1 MRRIAMK
8 VNVYL
13 FDGGVLEFDNVLE
26 IILETDEIFKFSYID
41 RDSENER
48 RAVISLM
55 NIAGYDIEYLI
66 KGGSRGYEFR

>member
-13 FDGGVLEFDNVLE
+13 FDGGVLEFDNVFE

-55 NIAGYDIEYLI
+55 NIAGYDIEYLT
-66 KGGSRGYEFR
+66 

>member
-26 IILETDEIFKFSYID
+26 IIRETDELFKFSYVD

-55 NIAGYDIEYLI
+55 NIAGYDIEYL
-66 KGGSRGYEFR
+66 R

>member
-1 MRRIAMK
+1 MK

-26 IILETDEIFKFSYID
+26 IILETDEIFKFSYVD

-66 KGGSRGYEFR
+66 

>member
-1 MRRIAMK
+1 MK

-26 IILETDEIFKFSYID
+26 IIRETDELFKFSYVD

-55 NIAGYDIEYLI
+55 NIAGYDIECL
-66 KGGSRGYEFR
+66 R

>member
-1 MRRIAMK
+1 MK

-26 IILETDEIFKFSYID
+26 IIRETDELFKFSYVD
-41 RDSENER
+41 RDNENER

-55 NIAGYDIEYLI
+55 NIAGYDIEYL
-66 KGGSRGYEFR
+66 R